1 MKEKNKFYLIIL
13 FSSVFLLFNC
23 ISAFAS
29 DLSYT
34 NHAVINFTEKYNK
47 DYQSCYYILAS
58 ENEKS
63 SDGVDSAQELVIFP
77 DIDTNKYD
85 LMFIK
90 AEGNATSM
98 YYGSGCGYLLYS
110 EKGMN
115 EWKNMN
121 YDNLCFYVDSF
132 YSDSI
137 YTPTKITEVN
147 NQLSWSDF
155 AFGDIWD
162 VKCNFPCYSLD
173 CSFFNSLSS
182 PPTFNECINY
192 ISNNNVQPYGG
203 YTFVNSGSLYNEN
216 IPTPKNLEVY
226 FNRKLES
233 PFNIG
238 DMHSPINIKW
248 EVPEDEDYSDYTLET
263 YIDVNYNKINSL
275 GGIGTKPT
283 VLNTGRV
290 KLYEENASHRQMNI
304 SDTCEGWSALSE
316 KFETSVWGITGNYL
330 DLWIRYVDSGGNY
343 GNWVKVHITPNN
355 SGSVIKFGGTNTTI
369 NKGYE
374 EISGEDNTTKVDDS
388 QYGDKYFVST
398 KDNGFSESVTNLKS
412 QFGDLISFFSSLFS
426 FLPKEVWEL
435 LIAFISACCLVA
447 LFRFIR
453 G

>member
-1 MKEKNKFYLIIL
+1 MKENNKICMLFIFIL
-13 FSSVFLLFNC
+13 LFVFLLIRVN
-23 ISAFAS
+23 AFAS
-29 DLSYT
+29 EMDLIDYYL
-34 NHAVINFTEKYNK
+34 EKYG
-47 DYQSCYYILAS
+47 DYNNNFYCL
-58 ENEKS
+58 S
-63 SDGVDSAQELVIFP
+63 SSNHGESVSFCTFSLSPVE
-77 DIDTNKYD
+77 YD
-85 LMFIK
+85 FVHVFCD
-90 AEGNATSM
+90 E
-98 YYGSGCGYLLYS
+98 
-110 EKGMN
+110 
-115 EWKNMN
+115 
-121 YDNLCFYVDSF
+121 
-132 YSDSI
+132 
-137 YTPTKITEVN
+137 
-147 NQLSWSDF
+147 
-155 AFGDIWD
+155 
-162 VKCNFPCYSLD
+162 
-173 CSFFNSLSS
+173 NSLSQCS
-182 PPTFNECINY
+182 YYRLKGESNTWKKIENDFNKIEIYKFRNNIVTDKIGNNISTSILVTNYDYINSNFPICY
-192 ISNNNVQPYGG
+192 IPSYDIFNDEDKLFNYLDSISYKSFCDIEQLIG
-203 YTFVNSGSLYNEN
+203 YDSN

-248 EVPEDEDYSDYTLET
+248 DVPEDEDYSDYTLEA

-290 KLYEENASHRQMNI
+290 KLYEENASHCQMNI

-316 KFETSVWGITGNYL
+316 KFDTSVWGITGNYL

-343 GNWVKVHITPNN
+343 GNWVKVHITPSN

-426 FLPKEVWEL
+426 FLPEEVWEL
-435 LIAFISACCLVA
+435 LVAFIGAGCLVA
-447 LFRFIR
+447 LFKFIR

>member
-1 MKEKNKFYLIIL
+1 MKILHNIIKL
-13 FSSVFLLFNC
+13 YVLLFIISLSC
-23 ISAFAS
+23 IPVFAS
-29 DLSYT
+29 DDMIEEYDFEKFVSNACPNNYGYCGYGFKVNNIGTYFGISILTEYDKSSRIC
-34 NHAVINFTEKYNK
+34 AINIHDNVSQFGFASDKPFTRTYSSGYSGN
-47 DYQSCYYILAS
+47 DNVFINVNSCDLDGVYYSVTSSSSADDTRTYRSNILTFGSEIDARNYILTGQINNAIYVPS
-58 ENEKS
+58 AIYSNE
-63 SDGVDSAQELVIFP
+63 
-77 DIDTNKYD
+77 
-85 LMFIK
+85 
-90 AEGNATSM
+90 
-98 YYGSGCGYLLYS
+98 
-110 EKGMN
+110 
-115 EWKNMN
+115 
-121 YDNLCFYVDSF
+121 
-132 YSDSI
+132 
-137 YTPTKITEVN
+137 
-147 NQLSWSDF
+147 
-155 AFGDIWD
+155 
-162 VKCNFPCYSLD
+162 
-173 CSFFNSLSS
+173 
-182 PPTFNECINY
+182 
-192 ISNNNVQPYGG
+192 
-203 YTFVNSGSLYNEN
+203 

-248 EVPEDEDYSDYTLET
+248 EVPEGEDYSDYTLET

-290 KLYEENASHRQMNI
+290 KLYEENALHCQMNI
-304 SDTCEGWSALSE
+304 SDTCEGWSTLSE

-343 GNWVKVHITPNN
+343 GNWVKVHITPSN

-435 LIAFISACCLVA
+435 LVAFIGAGCLVA
-447 LFRFIR
+447 LFKFIR

>member
-1 MKEKNKFYLIIL
+1 MVHIKTLNK
-13 FSSVFLLFNC
+13 S
-23 ISAFAS
+23 
-29 DLSYT
+29 
-34 NHAVINFTEKYNK
+34 KYNVVSIVSCLILIVVFFFGCLQYAYAETTDDFVYGENSSK
-47 DYQSCYYILAS
+47 YLDFDNGKMLLVVKLRNEYFSCYYNTFFIT
-58 ENEKS
+58 
-63 SDGVDSAQELVIFP
+63 P
-77 DIDTNKYD
+77 TNKRV
-85 LMFIK
+85 
-90 AEGNATSM
+90 A
-98 YYGSGCGYLLYS
+98 LLRVDR
-110 EKGMN
+110 G
-115 EWKNMN
+115 
-121 YDNLCFYVDSF
+121 DSF
-132 YSDSI
+132 QF
-137 YTPTKITEVN
+137 YTYLEN
-147 NQLSWSDF
+147 
-155 AFGDIWD
+155 
-162 VKCNFPCYSLD
+162 
-173 CSFFNSLSS
+173 NSLVESGKVESISS
-182 PPTFNECINY
+182 YQEIGKSKIITGFSSSRGLVDDVYLFNGQDLTCFDKSLGEVVEVGCPVFDNMDDINSY
-192 ISNNNVQPYGG
+192 L
-203 YTFVNSGSLYNEN
+203 NSGVINNPIYQPTGYNSD

-248 EVPEDEDYSDYTLET
+248 EVPEGEDYSDYTLET

-290 KLYEENASHRQMNI
+290 KLYEENASHCQMNI

-316 KFETSVWGITGNYL
+316 KFDTSVWGITGNYL

-343 GNWVKVHITPNN
+343 GNWVKVHITPSN

-374 EISGEDNTTKVDDS
+374 EISGDDNTTKVDDS

-435 LIAFISACCLVA
+435 LVAFIGAGCLVA
-447 LFRFIR
+447 LFKFIR

>member
-1 MKEKNKFYLIIL
+1 MKLKNKFIL
-13 FSSVFLLFNC
+13 FPIFNFVIIFILCNVVNVFADVNSEIDKLLSLYPHNYYISVLKDGGNDYYYKEYIACDDIDSNSICGCLVKRDNGICDFAIVSLSGFDYYSMGFKMEAIYNDVYKIYLGGVSSAANYFEYDLFTNIVTFSTYEDC
-23 ISAFAS
+23 V
-29 DLSYT
+29 SYLKYG
-34 NHAVINFTEKYNK
+34 VINGAI
-47 DYQSCYYILAS
+47 YIPI
-58 ENEKS
+58 
-63 SDGVDSAQELVIFP
+63 GYDS
-77 DIDTNKYD
+77 
-85 LMFIK
+85 
-90 AEGNATSM
+90 
-98 YYGSGCGYLLYS
+98 
-110 EKGMN
+110 
-115 EWKNMN
+115 
-121 YDNLCFYVDSF
+121 
-132 YSDSI
+132 
-137 YTPTKITEVN
+137 
-147 NQLSWSDF
+147 
-155 AFGDIWD
+155 
-162 VKCNFPCYSLD
+162 
-173 CSFFNSLSS
+173 
-182 PPTFNECINY
+182 
-192 ISNNNVQPYGG
+192 
-203 YTFVNSGSLYNEN
+203 N

-248 EVPEDEDYSDYTLET
+248 EVPEGEDYSDYTLET

-290 KLYEENASHRQMNI
+290 KLYEENASHCQMNI

-316 KFETSVWGITGNYL
+316 KFDTSVWGITGNYL

-343 GNWVKVHITPNN
+343 GNWVKVHITPSN

-435 LIAFISACCLVA
+435 LVAFIGAGCLVA
-447 LFRFIR
+447 LFKFIR